1 MQATSSQVT
10 LSGVSFASVF
20 APDALSDEPGA
31 FILPVLQRDARAAG
45 RDHLLVGRRRR
56 NKRRDAR

>member
-10 LSGVSFASVF
+10 TSVS
-20 APDALSDEPGA
+20 APTYFDIEGFEDEPGVY
-31 FILPVLQRDARAAG
+31 ILPALQRDAKASG

-56 NKRRDAR
+56 SKRRLAR

>member
-10 LSGVSFASVF
+10 TSVSASSFLSIDSIV
-20 APDALSDEPGA
+20 DEPGA
-31 FILPVLQRDARAAG
+31 FILPVLQRDAKASG

-56 NKRRDAR
+56 SKRRLTR

>member
-1 MQATSSQVT
+1 MQATSSQVST
-10 LSGVSFASVF
+10 NVSANTFFEIDSI
-20 APDALSDEPGA
+20 DDEPGA
-31 FILPVLQRDARAAG
+31 FILPVLQRDAKASG

>member
-1 MQATSSQVT
+1 MQATSSQVST
-10 LSGVSFASVF
+10 RASANSFF
-20 APDALSDEPGA
+20 EIDAISDEPGA
-31 FILPVLQRDARAAG
+31 FILPVLQRDAKASG

>member
-1 MQATSSQVT
+1 MQATSSQVST
-10 LSGVSFASVF
+10 SDSANSFFEIDSIE
-20 APDALSDEPGA
+20 DEPGA
-31 FILPVLQRDARAAG
+31 FILPVLQREAKASG

>member
-10 LSGVSFASVF
+10 TSDSASSFFEFDSV
-20 APDALSDEPGA
+20 DDEPGA
-31 FILPVLQRDARAAG
+31 FILPVLQRDAKASG

-56 NKRRDAR
+56 SKRRDAR

>member
-10 LSGVSFASVF
+10 PSFNVSSFV
-20 APDALSDEPGA
+20 PVDMDDHEPGLY
-31 FILPVLQRDARAAG
+31 ILPVLQRDAKSAG

-56 NKRRDAR
+56 SKRRLAR

>member
-10 LSGVSFASVF
+10 NSVSANSFLEIDST
-20 APDALSDEPGA
+20 DDEPGA
-31 FILPVLQRDARAAG
+31 FILPILQREAKASG

>member
-10 LSGVSFASVF
+10 TSDSANSFFEIDSIE
-20 APDALSDEPGA
+20 DEPGA
-31 FILPVLQRDARAAG
+31 FILPVLQREAKASG